1 MKTDNTKFALCVAP
15 VAGPTVPASSVSPIC
30 FWTANDFGLFLEFHQ
45 KSFGFPGN
53 SAPVSLLWRLRDGD
67 IYCPGFLSKV
77 PDHVDG
83 SHELLVAEFEACP
96 GLRRQ
101 LTAGTNI
108 SLVSWSVCSASWSSA
123 HPPIMRAGLLSTMVP
138 AVSAGFHTAASP
150 LVFQASIRAS
160 TLCLLFSAFPVSIFH
175 RCLEV
180 TAIFSLLLLPLVQGL
195 DRVQGMVQLAG
206 HMTLHIVQPSR
217 SSTVIPSAG
226 SVPLAFLL
234 GDPGEPPRWNKFP
247 TLVNALIRISLDKR
261 GSLLSLRGTHDA
273 GLSKFSLAARVRSTP
288 SSWL

>member
-1 MKTDNTKFALCVAP
+1 M
-15 VAGPTVPASSVSPIC
+15 
-30 FWTANDFGLFLEFHQ
+30 
-45 KSFGFPGN
+45 
-53 SAPVSLLWRLRDGD
+53 
-67 IYCPGFLSKV
+67 
-77 PDHVDG
+77 
-83 SHELLVAEFEACP
+83 
-96 GLRRQ
+96 
-101 LTAGTNI
+101 
-108 SLVSWSVCSASWSSA
+108 
-123 HPPIMRAGLLSTMVP
+123 STMVP

-160 TLCLLFSAFPVSIFH
+160 TLWISLSCSPLFRSRIFH

-195 DRVQGMVQLAG
+195 DHAQGMVQLAG

-234 GDPGEPPRWNKFP
+234 GDPGEPPLWNKFP

-273 GLSKFSLAARVRSTP
+273 GWSKFSLVARVRSTP